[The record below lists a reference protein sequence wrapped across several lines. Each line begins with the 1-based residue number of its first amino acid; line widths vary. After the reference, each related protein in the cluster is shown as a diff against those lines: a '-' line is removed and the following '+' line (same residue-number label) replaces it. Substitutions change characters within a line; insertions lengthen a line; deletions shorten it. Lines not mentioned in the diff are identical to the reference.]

1 MKESKNNPGKG
12 NSLCEVL
19 GLKTSEKEAGML
31 TFVRMNEQ
39 LTFFYEQKNDGTTNR
54 KREIIQNKSG
64 FRGKTTLI
72 LIWLSGTKDI
82 GKWEGRRAG
91 DVAVRVNG
99 AGKLNLLLTSL
110 CLSLSSRVTH

>member
-64 FRGKTTLI
+64 FRGKITLI
-72 LIWLSGTKDI
+72 LIRLSGAKDTR
-82 GKWEGRRAG
+82 KWEGGRVG

-110 CLSLSSRVTH
+110 CLNLSSRVTH